1 MKRIFLVAFIVLV
14 LLCFTARSNKTKFK
28 ATVIE
33 TKENSIMVKP
43 FENENEIKSSD
54 VIVVHI
60 NDKTNLSEN
69 KPQNGDKVEITYG
82 GSIAESYPAQIFDC
96 SKIVIIG

>member
-1 MKRIFLVAFIVLV
+1 MKRIFSVAFVILV
-14 LLCFTARSNKTKFK
+14 LFCFTACSSKAKFK

-33 TKENSIMVKP
+33 TNENSITVKP
-43 FENENEIKSSD
+43 FENEDEIKSSD
-54 VIVVHI
+54 VIVIHI

-69 KPQNGDKVEITYG
+69 KPQNGDNVEITYG
-82 GSIAESYPAQIFDC
+82 GAIAESYPAQIFDC